1 VTRSRPAVPRPG
13 SLSPAIEVIK
23 AGYTLIRVYQRRFG
37 PVDFNRGDAVARFRP
52 IRNTSGAVVPTAYGA
67 HDQETAIAEAVL
79 RGVSA
84 LNRGSPR
91 RRLFRLEVDGLDMAR
106 LRTTRPLRL
115 VRLHGLGLTRLN
127 LLREHVI
134 DSPESEYDYTVLRE
148 HVIDSPESEYDYTAA
163 WAQALYGHR
172 SRPHGLAWTS
182 RQNDTSRAFVLWGG
196 TRARPGWLQLEGDP
210 VALDRE
216 PGLDLIRQVC
226 ADAGV
231 DFEG

>member
-1 VTRSRPAVPRPG
+1 VSGSRPVVPRPG
-13 SLSPAIEVIK
+13 DLSPNIEVLE
-23 AGYTLIRVYQRRFG
+23 AGSTLVRIYQRRFG
-37 PVDFNRGDAVARFRP
+37 PLDFYLGDASARFRP
-52 IRNTSGAVVPTAYGA
+52 IRNASGSVVPTAYGA

-84 LNRGSPR
+84 LHRDLPR

-106 LRTTRPLRL
+106 LRIHRPLRL
-115 VRLHGLGLTRLN
+115 VRLHGLGLIRLN

-134 DSPESEYDYTVLRE
+134 DCPESEY
-148 HVIDSPESEYDYTAA
+148 HYTAA

-182 RQNDTSRAFVLWGG
+182 RQNDTSRAFMLWGG
-196 TRARPGWLQLEGDP
+196 TRVRPDWLQLEGDP
-210 VALDRE
+210 VALDRD
-216 PGLDLIRQVC
+216 PGLDLIRHVC
-226 ADAGV
+226 AEAGV

>member
-1 VTRSRPAVPRPG
+1 VTGTRPVVPRPAE
-13 SLSPAIEVIK
+13 LSPAIEVLK
-23 AGYTLIRVYQRRFG
+23 AGSALIRVYQRRFG
-37 PVDFNRGDAVARFRP
+37 PLDFNGGDAVARFRP

-79 RGVSA
+79 RGVSS
-84 LNRGSPR
+84 LSRGSPR
-91 RRLFRLEVDGLDMAR
+91 RRLFRLEVEGLDMAR
-106 LRTTRPLRL
+106 LHTTRPLRL

-134 DSPESEYDYTVLRE
+134 DCPESA
-148 HVIDSPESEYDYTAA
+148 YDYTAA

-172 SRPHGLAWTS
+172 SRAHGLIWTS
-182 RQNDTSRAFVLWGG
+182 RQNDTSRAFILWGG
-196 TRARPGWLQLEGDP
+196 TRVRPGWLRLESEALP
-210 VALDRE
+210 LDRE

-226 ADAGV
+226 VDAGV

>member
-1 VTRSRPAVPRPG
+1 VSSSRPVVTRSG
-13 SLSPAIEVIK
+13 DLSPNIEVFK
-23 AGYTLIRVYQRRFG
+23 TGSPLIRVYDRQFG
-37 PVDFNRGDAVARFRP
+37 PRDFNPGDGVARFRP
-52 IRNTSGAVVPTAYGA
+52 IRNASGAVVPTAYGA

-84 LNRGSPR
+84 LNRGTPR

-115 VRLHGLGLTRLN
+115 VRMHGLGLTRLN
-127 LLREHVI
+127 LLREQVI
-134 DSPESEYDYTVLRE
+134 DSS
-148 HVIDSPESEYDYTAA
+148 ESEYDYTAE

-172 SRPHGLAWTS
+172 SRPHGLVWTS
-182 RQNDTSRAFVLWGG
+182 RQNDTSRAFILWGG
-196 TRARPGWLQLEGDP
+196 TRVRPEWLQLEGDP

>member
-1 VTRSRPAVPRPG
+1 VTRRRPAVPRPG
-13 SLSPAIEVIK
+13 HLSPAIEVLK
-23 AGYTLIRVYQRRFG
+23 PGSTLIRVYQRRFG
-37 PVDFNRGDAVARFRP
+37 PLDFNREDAVARFRP
-52 IRNTSGAVVPTAYGA
+52 VRNTSGAVVPTAYVA

-84 LNRGSPR
+84 LNRGAPR
-91 RRLFRLEVDGLDMAR
+91 RRLFGLEVDGLDMAR

-115 VRLHGLGLTRLN
+115 VRLHGLGLARLN

-134 DSPESEYDYTVLRE
+134 DT
-148 HVIDSPESEYDYTAA
+148 PESEYDYTAA

-172 SRPHGLAWTS
+172 GRPHGLVWTS
-182 RQNDTSRAFVLWGG
+182 RQNDTSRAFILWGG
-196 TRARPGWLQLEGDP
+196 TRVGSEWLQLEGDP

>member
-1 VTRSRPAVPRPG
+1 MSSSRPAVPRPRE
-13 SLSPAIEVIK
+13 LFPTIEELK
-23 AGYTLIRVYQRRFG
+23 AGSTLVRIYQRRYG
-37 PVDFNRGDAVARFRP
+37 PLEFNPGGVLARFRP
-52 IRNTSGAVVPTAYGA
+52 TRNASGVVVPTAYGA
-67 HDQETAIAEAVL
+67 HDHETAIAEAVL

-84 LNRGSPR
+84 LGRGSPR

-106 LRTTRPLRL
+106 VRTTRPLRL
-115 VRLHGLGLTRLN
+115 VRLHGVGLTRLN

-134 DSPESEYDYTVLRE
+134 DC
-148 HVIDSPESEYDYTAA
+148 PESEYDYTAA

-182 RQNDTSRAFVLWGG
+182 RQNDTSRAFMLWGG
-196 TRARPGWLQLEGDP
+196 TRVRQEWLQLDGDP

-216 PGLDLIRQVC
+216 PGLDLIRRVC
-226 ADAGV
+226 ADSGV

>member
-1 VTRSRPAVPRPG
+1 VTDSRPAVPRPG
-13 SLSPAIEVIK
+13 RLSPAIEVLN
-23 AGYTLIRVYQRRFG
+23 AGSTLIRVYQRRFG

-52 IRNTSGAVVPTAYGA
+52 IRDTSGAVVPTAYGA

-84 LNRGSPR
+84 LDRGSPR
-91 RRLFRLEVDGLDMAR
+91 RRLFSLEVDGLDMAR
-106 LRTTRPLRL
+106 LRTNRPLRL

-134 DSPESEYDYTVLRE
+134 DN
-148 HVIDSPESEYDYTAA
+148 PESEYDYTAA
-163 WAQALYGHR
+163 WAQTLYGHR
-172 SRPHGLAWTS
+172 SRPHGLVWTS
-182 RQNDTSRAFVLWGG
+182 RQNDTSRALILWGG
-196 TRARPGWLQLEGDP
+196 TRVRPEWSQLEGDP
-210 VALDRE
+210 LALDRG

>member
-1 VTRSRPAVPRPG
+1 MTTSRPAVPRPG
-13 SLSPAIEVIK
+13 NLSPAIEVLQPGS
-23 AGYTLIRVYQRRFG
+23 ALIRVYRRRSG
-37 PVDFNRGDAVARFRP
+37 PLEFNGGDAVARFRP
-52 IRNTSGAVVPTAYGA
+52 IRTTSGTVVPTAYGA

-84 LNRGSPR
+84 LNLGSPR

-134 DSPESEYDYTVLRE
+134 DSPECEYG
-148 HVIDSPESEYDYTAA
+148 YTAA
-163 WAQALYGHR
+163 WAQTLYGHR
-172 SRPHGLAWTS
+172 SRPHGLVWTS
-182 RQNDTSRAFVLWGG
+182 RQNDTSRALILWGG
-196 TRARPGWLQLEGDP
+196 TRVRPGWLQLEGDP

>member
-1 VTRSRPAVPRPG
+1 MTTSRPAVPRSG
-13 SLSPAIEVIK
+13 SVSPAIEGLK
-23 AGYTLIRVYQRRFG
+23 AGSTLIRIYQRRFG
-37 PVDFNRGDAVARFRP
+37 PLDFNGGDAVARFRP
-52 IRNTSGAVVPTAYGA
+52 IRNTSGEVVPTAYGA
-67 HDQETAIAEAVL
+67 LDQETAIAEAVL

-91 RRLFRLEVDGLDMAR
+91 RRLFGLEVEGLDMAR

-134 DSPESEYDYTVLRE
+134 DSPESEYG
-148 HVIDSPESEYDYTAA
+148 YTAA
-163 WAQALYGHR
+163 WAHTLYGHR
-172 SRPHGLAWTS
+172 SRPHGLTWTS
-182 RQNDTSRAFVLWGG
+182 RQNDTSRAFILWGG
-196 TRARPGWLQLEGDP
+196 TRVRPGWLQLEGDP

>member
-1 VTRSRPAVPRPG
+1 M
-13 SLSPAIEVIK
+13 LM
-23 AGYTLIRVYQRRFG
+23 RVYERRFG
-37 PVDFNRGDAVARFRP
+37 PLSFNQEDAVARFRP
-52 IRNTSGAVVPTAYGA
+52 IRNASGEVVPTAYGA
-67 HDQETAIAEAVL
+67 RDEETAIAEAIL

-84 LNRGSPR
+84 LRSGSPR
-91 RRLFRLEVDGLDMAR
+91 RRLFRLEVEDLDMAR

-115 VRLHGLGLTRLN
+115 VRLHGLGLTRLD
-127 LLREHVI
+127 L
-134 DSPESEYDYTVLRE
+134 LRE

-172 SRPHGLAWTS
+172 SRPHGLVWTS
-182 RQNDTSRAFVLWGG
+182 RQNDTSRAFILWGG
-196 TRARPGWLQLEGDP
+196 TRVRPEWLQLEGDP

>member
-1 VTRSRPAVPRPG
+1 MSNRPVVPRVKD
-13 SLSPAIEVIK
+13 LSPTIELLQ
-23 AGYTLIRVYQRRFG
+23 AGSTVIRVYQRLFG
-37 PVDFNRGDAVARFRP
+37 PLDFNEGDALARFRP
-52 IRNTSGAVVPTAYGA
+52 VRNASGAIVPTAYGA
-67 HDQETAIAEAVL
+67 RDAETAIAEAVL

-84 LNRGSPR
+84 LSHGSPR
-91 RRLFRLEVDGLDMAR
+91 RRLFRLEVEGLDMAR

-134 DSPESEYDYTVLRE
+134 DTPESQ
-148 HVIDSPESEYDYTAA
+148 YDYTAA

-172 SRPHGLAWTS
+172 SRPHGLVWTS
-182 RQNDTSRAFVLWGG
+182 RQNDTSRAFILWGG
-196 TRARPGWLQLEGDP
+196 TRVRQQWLQLEGDP

>member
-1 VTRSRPAVPRPG
+1 M
-13 SLSPAIEVIK
+13 
-23 AGYTLIRVYQRRFG
+23 
-37 PVDFNRGDAVARFRP
+37 
-52 IRNTSGAVVPTAYGA
+52 VVPTAYGA
-67 HDQETAIAEAVL
+67 QDQETAIAEAIL

-84 LNRGSPR
+84 LHTGAPR
-91 RRLFRLEVDGLDMAR
+91 RRLFSLEVMGLDMAR
-106 LRTTRPLRL
+106 LRTTKPLRL

-134 DSPESEYDYTVLRE
+134 DCPESEYA
-148 HVIDSPESEYDYTAA
+148 YTAA
-163 WAQALYGHR
+163 WAQALYGIP

-196 TRARPGWLQLEGDP
+196 TRVRPEWLQQDGDP
-210 VALDRE
+210 VALDRD

>member
-1 VTRSRPAVPRPG
+1 MTGTRPAVRRSG
-13 SLSPAIEVIK
+13 SLSPAIEVLK
-23 AGYTLIRVYQRRFG
+23 AGSALIRVYQRRFG
-37 PVDFNRGDAVARFRP
+37 PLDFNGGDTVARFRP

-84 LNRGSPR
+84 LGHGSPR

-134 DSPESEYDYTVLRE
+134 DSPESEYDYT
-148 HVIDSPESEYDYTAA
+148 AA
-163 WAQALYGHR
+163 WAQTLYGHR
-172 SRPHGLAWTS
+172 SRAHGLVWTS
-182 RQNDTSRAFVLWGG
+182 RQNDTSRAFILWGG
-196 TRARPGWLQLEGDP
+196 TRVRPGWLQVEGDP
-210 VALDRE
+210 MALDRE

>member
-1 VTRSRPAVPRPG
+1 MSSSRPVVPRPG
-13 SLSPAIEVIK
+13 DLSPTIEDIK
-23 AGYTLIRVYQRRFG
+23 AGSTLIRVYQRRFG
-37 PVDFNRGDAVARFRP
+37 PLSFNQGDAVARFRP
-52 IRNTSGAVVPTAYGA
+52 IMNASGEIVPTAYGA
-67 HDQETAIAEAVL
+67 RDEETAIAEAIL

-91 RRLFRLEVDGLDMAR
+91 RRLFRLEVEDLDMAR

-134 DSPESEYDYTVLRE
+134 DSPESEYDYT
-148 HVIDSPESEYDYTAA
+148 AA

-172 SRPHGLAWTS
+172 SRPHGLVWTS
-182 RQNDTSRAFVLWGG
+182 RQNDTSRAFILWGG
-196 TRARPGWLQLEGDP
+196 TRVRPEWLQLEGDP

>member
-1 VTRSRPAVPRPG
+1 MSSSRPIAPRPAD
-13 SLSPAIEVIK
+13 LSPHIEVLK
-23 AGYTLIRVYQRRFG
+23 AGATLVRVYQRRLG
-37 PVDFNRGDAVARFRP
+37 PLGFNRGNTVARFRP
-52 IRNTSGAVVPTAYGA
+52 IRNAAGGVVPTAYGA
-67 HDQETAIAEAVL
+67 LDYETAIAEAVL

-84 LNRGSPR
+84 LRRGSPR
-91 RRLFRLEVDGLDMAR
+91 RRLFRLEVDGLEMAR
-106 LRTTRPLRL
+106 LRTARPLRL

-134 DSPESEYDYTVLRE
+134 DC
-148 HVIDSPESEYDYTAA
+148 PESEYDYTAA

-172 SRPHGLAWTS
+172 SRPHGLVWTS
-182 RQNDTSRAFVLWGG
+182 RQNDTSRALILWGG
-196 TRARPGWLQLEGDP
+196 TRVRPEWLQLEGDP

-226 ADAGV
+226 VDAGV

>member
-1 VTRSRPAVPRPG
+1 VSSSRPVVPRPG
-13 SLSPAIEVIK
+13 ALSPAIEDLK
-23 AGYTLIRVYQRRFG
+23 AGSTLIRVYERSFG
-37 PVDFNRGDAVARFRP
+37 PLEFNRGDAVARFRP
-52 IRNTSGAVVPTAYGA
+52 TRNTSGALVPTAYGA
-67 HDQETAIAEAVL
+67 HDHETAIAEAVL

-84 LNRGSPR
+84 LHRGSPR

-106 LRTTRPLRL
+106 LRTTKPLRL
-115 VRLHGLGLTRLN
+115 VRLHGLGLTRLK

-134 DSPESEYDYTVLRE
+134 DC
-148 HVIDSPESEYDYTAA
+148 PESEYDYTAA
-163 WAQALYGHR
+163 WAQALYGSR

-182 RQNDTSRAFVLWGG
+182 RQNDTSRAFILWGG
-196 TRARPGWLQLEGDP
+196 TRVQPEWLQLEGDP

-216 PGLDLIRQVC
+216 PGLDLVRQVC

>member
-1 VTRSRPAVPRPG
+1 VSSSRPAVPRARELVPTIEELKPG
-13 SLSPAIEVIK
+13 S
-23 AGYTLIRVYQRRFG
+23 TLVRIYQRRHG
-37 PVDFNRGDAVARFRP
+37 PLGFNRGDAVARFRP
-52 IRNTSGAVVPTAYGA
+52 IRDGSGAIVPTAYGA

-84 LNRGSPR
+84 LHRGSPR
-91 RRLFRLEVDGLDMAR
+91 KRLFRLEVDGVDMAR

-134 DSPESEYDYTVLRE
+134 DC
-148 HVIDSPESEYDYTAA
+148 PESEYDYTAA
-163 WAQALYGHR
+163 WAQALYGHS

-182 RQNDTSRAFVLWGG
+182 RQNDTSRAFILWGG
-196 TRARPGWLQLEGDP
+196 TRVRQEWLELEGDP

>member
-1 VTRSRPAVPRPG
+1 VTSSRPAVPRPG
-13 SLSPAIEVIK
+13 SLSPAIEVLA
-23 AGYTLIRVYQRRFG
+23 AGSALIRVYERRFG
-37 PVDFNRGDAVARFRP
+37 PFDFNPEDAVARFRP
-52 IRNTSGAVVPTAYGA
+52 IRDASGAVVPTAYGA
-67 HDQETAIAEAVL
+67 HDQETAIAETIL

-91 RRLFRLEVDGLDMAR
+91 RRLFRLELDGLDMAR
-106 LRTTRPLRL
+106 LRAEKPLRL

-127 LLREHVI
+127 LLREHLI
-134 DSPESEYDYTVLRE
+134 DSPESEYY
-148 HVIDSPESEYDYTAA
+148 YTAA
-163 WAQALYGHR
+163 WAQTLYRHR
-172 SRPHGLAWTS
+172 SRPHGLVWTS
-182 RQNDTSRAFVLWGG
+182 RQNDTSRAFMLWGG
-196 TRARPGWLQLEGDP
+196 TRVRPEWLQMEGDP